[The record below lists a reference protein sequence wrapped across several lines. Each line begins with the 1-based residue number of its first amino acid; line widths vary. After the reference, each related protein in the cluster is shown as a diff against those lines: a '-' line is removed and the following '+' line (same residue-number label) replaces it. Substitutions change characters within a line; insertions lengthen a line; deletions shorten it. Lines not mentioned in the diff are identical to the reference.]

1 MPQAV
6 ASFIGSRR
14 YMVRKSTIA
23 AVAALLLTPAAAN
36 AHPHIFVEA
45 RLEIVAGDN
54 GQIAELRNVW
64 RFDEVFSSS
73 VLLDFDKNSNL
84 KLDPDELKAVGKT
97 VRQSLADFDYYTNM
111 TDNGKHIEVSPPDV
125 INVDFKNN
133 QLLMFFAVKPAT
145 PMPLKG
151 TLSFGVYDPSL
162 YTSIDFA
169 SDKDMVMIGDG
180 FKNCKREVV
189 RPDPDQVIA
198 QNQKSLTDAFFN
210 DPTGTNMSKLFATRI
225 DITCS

>member
-1 MPQAV
+1 
-6 ASFIGSRR
+6 
-14 YMVRKSTIA
+14 MVRKSTIA
-23 AVAALLLTPAAAN
+23 AVAALLLAPAAAN

-169 SDKDMVMIGDG
+169 TDKDLVMIGNG
-180 FKNCKREVV
+180 FKACKHEVV

-225 DITCS
+225 DITCP

>member
-1 MPQAV
+1 
-6 ASFIGSRR
+6 
-14 YMVRKSTIA
+14 MVRKPVIA
-23 AVAALLLTPAAAN
+23 AVAALLLAPAAAS

-45 RLEIVAGDN
+45 RLEVVAGDN

-125 INVDFKNN
+125 INVDFKDH

-145 PMPLKG
+145 PIPLKG

-169 SDKDMVMIGDG
+169 TDKDMVLIGNG
-180 FKNCKREVV
+180 FKTCTHKVV

-225 DITCS
+225 DITCP

>member
-1 MPQAV
+1 
-6 ASFIGSRR
+6 
-14 YMVRKSTIA
+14 MVRKSTIA
-23 AVAALLLTPAAAN
+23 AVAALLLAPVAAN

-111 TDNGKHIEVSPPDV
+111 TDNGKHIKVSPPDV

-169 SDKDMVMIGDG
+169 TDKDLVMIGNG
-180 FKNCKREVV
+180 FKACKHEVV

-225 DITCS
+225 DITCP

>member
-1 MPQAV
+1 
-6 ASFIGSRR
+6 
-14 YMVRKSTIA
+14 MVRKSAIA
-23 AVAALLLTPAAAN
+23 AVAALLLAPVAAN

-45 RLEIVAGDN
+45 RLEVVAGNN

-169 SDKDMVMIGDG
+169 TDKDMVLIGDG
-180 FKNCKREVV
+180 FKTCKHDVV

-225 DITCS
+225 DITCP